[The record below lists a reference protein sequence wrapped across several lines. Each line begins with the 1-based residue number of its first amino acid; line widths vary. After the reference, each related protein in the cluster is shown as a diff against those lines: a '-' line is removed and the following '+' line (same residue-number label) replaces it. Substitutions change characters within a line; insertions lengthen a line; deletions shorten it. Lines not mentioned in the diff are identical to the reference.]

1 MAEKLTEAGRRARN
15 AYRREYR
22 RRRKEQINDSITR
35 HWNRLGAQM
44 EAEEAKR
51 KEEEA
56 EKNEA
61 R

>member
-1 MAEKLTEAGRRARN
+1 MAEIITEAGRRARA
-15 AYRREYR
+15 AYLREYR
-22 RRRKEQINDSITR
+22 RRKKERINDSITR

-44 EAEEAKR
+44 EAEEEKR
-51 KEEEA
+51 KEAEA